1 MSKIYV
7 VENKIAAM
15 IFNLVIALLCLASMG
30 AYFFAPLW
38 KVNVNYTLT
47 AETFKMMTNGSGT
60 SGESAAERDR
70 AQPRENQPKPTT

>member
-38 KVNVNYTLT
+38 KVNVN
-47 AETFKMMTNGSGT
+47 
-60 SGESAAERDR
+60 
-70 AQPRENQPKPTT
+70 